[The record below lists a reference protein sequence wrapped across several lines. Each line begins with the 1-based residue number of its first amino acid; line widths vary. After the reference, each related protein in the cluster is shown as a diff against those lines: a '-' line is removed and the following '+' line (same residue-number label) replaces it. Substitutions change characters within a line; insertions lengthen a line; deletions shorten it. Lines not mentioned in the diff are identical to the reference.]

1 MKAPSLSLALTRA
14 PTLAL
19 SLALAAA
26 LVLPA
31 CDSAGTGDA
40 PAARSATPV
49 TVVAAAERPVEVL
62 ERSVGRL
69 EAPGAPA
76 VAAETAGRVEAVHVD
91 AGHTVGAGDL
101 LAQLDDEV
109 QVNTQRAARA
119 NVERLEALLDNQQRT
134 VARFEDLVGRKLAAE
149 SALDDA
155 SSQLAA
161 LTAQLSEAR
170 ARLDDAERNLRQV
183 HVLSPVSGVVQAR
196 RVSVGDFVSVGQPLF
211 DIVVT
216 DRLQAIAPFPET
228 IGNSLRVGQKAYVA
242 PIRAADLAGAESIAT
257 AITELRP
264 QIGAGSRSVQAI
276 LEFDNPGDWRAG
288 GSVTVAVVVDARQR
302 SVSVPP
308 QSIVRR
314 PAGTVVYVVE
324 DGVARE
330 RVVEVGVQSET
341 WVEILEGLRAGE
353 TVVLSGAGFLTDG
366 TAVEAGQAAE

>member
-1 MKAPSLSLALTRA
+1 MKTVPLI
-14 PTLAL
+14 
-19 SLALAAA
+19 LALAAA
-26 LVLPA
+26 LVLSA
-31 CDSAGTGDA
+31 CDAAGTGDA
-40 PAARSATPV
+40 PAARPATPV
-49 TVVAAAERPVEVL
+49 AVVAAAARRVEVL

-76 VAAETAGRVEAVHVD
+76 VAAETAGRVEAVQVD
-91 AGHTVGAGDL
+91 AGYTVKTGDL
-101 LAQLDDEV
+101 LALLDDEV
-109 QVNTQRAARA
+109 QINTQRAAQA

-134 VARFEDLVGRKLAAE
+134 VARIEDLVGRKLAAE

-161 LTAQLSEAR
+161 LQAQLSEAR

-183 HVLSPVSGVVQAR
+183 RVLSPVSGTVQAR
-196 RVSVGDFVSVGQPLF
+196 RVSVGDYVSVGQPLF

-228 IGNSLRVGQKAYVA
+228 IGNRLQAGQMAHVA
-242 PIRAADLAGAESIAT
+242 PIRAAPDGSSLAGVESIET

-276 LEFDNPGDWRAG
+276 LEFDNPGGWRAG
-288 GSVTVAVVVDARQR
+288 GSVTVAVVVDARER

-308 QSIVRR
+308 ESVVRR

-324 DGVARE
+324 DGVARQ
-330 RVVEVGVQSET
+330 RVVAVGVQSET
-341 WVEILEGLRAGE
+341 WVEILEGLRVGE
-353 TVVLSGAGFLTDG
+353 TVVSSGAGFLSDQ
-366 TAVEAGQAAE
+366 TAVEARWAAAEARQAAE

>member
-1 MKAPSLSLALTRA
+1 MRTPPLTMAPILGLALVA
-14 PTLAL
+14 AL
-19 SLALAAA
+19 SLS
-26 LVLPA
+26 A
-31 CDSAGTGDA
+31 CDSAGTGDV
-40 PAARSATPV
+40 PAARPATPV
-49 TVVAAAERPVEVL
+49 TVVAAAERRVEVL

-76 VAAETAGRVEAVHVD
+76 VAAETAGRVEAVQVD
-91 AGHTVGAGDL
+91 AGYSVETGDL
-101 LAQLDDEV
+101 LALLDDEV

-134 VARFEDLVGRKLAAE
+134 VARIEDLVGRKLAAE

-161 LTAQLSEAR
+161 LQAQLDEAR

-183 HVLSPVSGVVQAR
+183 RVLSPVSGIVQAR
-196 RVSVGDFVSVGQPLF
+196 RISVGDFVSVGQPLF

-228 IGNSLRVGQKAYVA
+228 IGNRLHAGQLAYVA
-242 PIRAADLAGAESIAT
+242 PVRATPDASSLAGADSIET

-276 LEFDNPGDWRAG
+276 LEFDNPGGWRAG
-288 GSVTVAVVVDARQR
+288 GSVTVAVVVDARER

-308 QSIVRR
+308 ESIVRR

-324 DGVARE
+324 DGVARQ

-341 WVEILEGLRAGE
+341 WVEILRGLGAGE
-353 TVVLSGAGFLTDG
+353 TVVSSGAGFLSDG
-366 TAVEAGQAAE
+366 TAVDARQAAG

>member
-1 MKAPSLSLALTRA
+1 MKTPPLTMSLGLG
-14 PTLAL
+14 
-19 SLALAAA
+19 LAAA
-26 LVLPA
+26 LVLSA

-40 PAARSATPV
+40 PAARPATPV
-49 TVVAAAERPVEVL
+49 TVVAAAERRVEVL

-91 AGHTVGAGDL
+91 AGYSVETGDL
-101 LAQLDDEV
+101 LALLDDEV
-109 QVNTQRAARA
+109 QVNTQRAAQA

-134 VARFEDLVGRKLAAE
+134 VARIEDLVGRKLAAE

-161 LTAQLSEAR
+161 LEAQLDEAR

-183 HVLSPVSGVVQAR
+183 RVLSPVSGVVEAR

-228 IGNSLRVGQKAYVA
+228 IGNRLHVGQMAYVA
-242 PIRAADLAGAESIAT
+242 PIRAAPDRSSLAGSLAGAESIET

-276 LEFDNPGDWRAG
+276 LEFDNPGGWRAG
-288 GSVTVAVVVDARQR
+288 GSVTVAVVVDTRER

-308 QSIVRR
+308 ESIVRR

-324 DGVARE
+324 DGVARQ

-341 WVEILEGLRAGE
+341 WIEILQGLGAGE
-353 TVVLSGAGFLTDG
+353 TVVSSGAGFLSDG
-366 TAVEAGQAAE
+366 TVIDARQATE

>member
-1 MKAPSLSLALTRA
+1 MKPALHT
-14 PTLAL
+14 
-19 SLALAAA
+19 LALAA
-26 LVLPA
+26 LCMLTA

-40 PAARSATPV
+40 PAARPATPV
-49 TVVAAAERPVEVL
+49 IVVAAAERRVEVL

-91 AGHTVGAGDL
+91 AGYTVKAGDL
-101 LAQLDDEV
+101 LALLDDEV
-109 QVNTQRAARA
+109 QVNNQRAARA

-134 VARFEDLVGRKLAAE
+134 VARIEDLVGRKLAAD

-161 LTAQLSEAR
+161 LQAQLSEAR

-183 HVLSPVSGVVQAR
+183 RVLSPVSGVIQAR
-196 RVSVGDFVSVGQPLF
+196 RVSVGDFVNVGQPLF
-211 DIVVT
+211 DIVVA

-228 IGNSLRVGQKAYVA
+228 IGNSLRVGQMAYVA
-242 PIRAADLAGAESIAT
+242 PIRAADLGGAESINT

-264 QIGAGSRSVQAI
+264 QIGVGSRSVHAI
-276 LEFDNPGDWRAG
+276 LEFDNPGSWRAG
-288 GSVTVAVVVDARQR
+288 GSVTVGVVVDVREQ

-308 QSIVRR
+308 ESIVRR

-324 DGVARE
+324 DGVARQ
-330 RVVEVGVQSET
+330 RLVEVGVQTDS
-341 WVEILEGLRAGE
+341 WVEILQGLGAGE
-353 TVVLSGAGFLTDG
+353 TVVSSGAGFLTDE
-366 TAVEAGQAAE
+366 TTVDARQAAQ